1 MATLEMVLADGYLDA
16 DLHALL
22 VDAIEKINFSDTIR
36 VVVLRSRGRDF
47 CLGGVSETP
56 RDGIAALASLRVPVL
71 AVLQGKVLD
80 EGLELALACDLRFA
94 ATGARLGLTQ
104 LSRGILPSHGGTQ
117 RLPRLIG
124 QGAASRMILLG
135 EILTARRA
143 EKLGFVHQVEAA
155 SNLNR
160 KVAVVVRSLTARSP
174 VAQKLAKEAIL
185 ASGVLSLAEGLRL
198 EGDLYVL
205 SQSSSDREEGLASFR
220 EKRQPKFI
228 GR

>member
-185 ASGVLSLAEGLRL
+185 ASGDLSLAEGLRL